1 MVTAWRWDRDDQLPD
16 GRYWGIEGINQVRV
30 ALDRYGLGTS
40 AFGDSASV
48 VAFAFVADP
57 FALCG
62 DVERRLVE
70 DDVPALSV
78 AVLCGSEL
86 ACRTWGARTF
96 DGDAINRRTLFQA
109 GSVSKPVT
117 AVGVLRLV
125 AEGALDLDADVNEY
139 LTTWK
144 VPSVGRSQE
153 RVTLRQLLTHTAG
166 LTVPGFPGYARD
178 ARLPTLE
185 QILDGVA
192 PANTEAVRVATQPG
206 IAWQYSGGGTT
217 VVQAAMVDVTGEA
230 FSDLMRRL
238 VLEPCGMSDA
248 TFEQPLPDDRHGR
261 EAIGHRDHTSVPGG
275 WHVYPEMAAA
285 GLWCSP
291 TDLMHF
297 VREVNRAVAGESA
310 SDPAEGTRRAPGD
323 PDHGCA
329 SRRRHG
335 DRLPPRRTGSPSQLL
350 PRRHR

>member
-1 MVTAWRWDRDDQLPD
+1 M
-16 GRYWGIEGINQVRV
+16 
-30 ALDRYGLGTS
+30 
-40 AFGDSASV
+40 
-48 VAFAFVADP
+48 ADP

-96 DGDAINRRTLFQA
+96 DGEAINRRTLFQA

-144 VPSVGRSQE
+144 VPSVGHSQE
-153 RVTLRQLLTHTAG
+153 CVTLRQLLTHTAG

-192 PANTEAVRVATQPG
+192 PANTEAVRIATKPG

-217 VVQAAMVDVTGEA
+217 VVQAAVVDVTGEA

-261 EAIGHRDHTSVPGG
+261 EAIGHRDRTSVRGG

-285 GLWCSP
+285 GLWCTP

-297 VREVNRAVAGESA
+297 VREVNRAVAGETRAILPKALGELLVTPITAAPPEGGMAIGFRLDGPAPHRSYSHDGIDEGFLTTLRAATDGSHAIAVMANSFSA
-310 SDPAEGTRRAPGD
+310 RPIMNHVIDMVATATRW
-323 PDHGCA
+323 
-329 SRRRHG
+329 
-335 DRLPPRRTGSPSQLL
+335 T
-350 PRRHR
+350 